1 MEWSL
6 CKKTGVYVIMKRI
19 TVRLSALVMVLFLC
33 SPQAARALEDG
44 RGEGIPAVAGE
55 ERTMRLSLQSA
66 VELGIER
73 NLDVVIE
80 KYREEVAAEKIRE
93 EKSIFDPVSTL
104 SVDTGREEQPIAEV
118 FYDKGYIVTDTDRGK
133 LGVTGKV
140 PTGATLGLDFSF
152 EKNESTSQ
160 VQTMSPRYTSRLNLS
175 LVHPLLK
182 DFGIGITKTRIRL
195 AEKESEIARHD
206 VKDQVMHTVGAVE
219 QAYWDLTYA
228 IENVILKR
236 QDLDLAKK
244 LFYESEIKVRAG
256 EIPPMNVIQ
265 ARAGL
270 AAREEEMIIAE
281 SEAAKAQYDLKLLL
295 DVPDNGVEILPISH
309 PEKTKELPD
318 VSESLKAAL
327 ENHPK
332 LKATKVEL
340 QQQDI
345 RLRYAKNQLMPR
357 LDLIANYGF
366 NGLSGDPNDLVTG
379 YDSLG
384 NPITPGDDVQGTVF
398 EGKESPR
405 DAFDNYFSKD
415 GFETWLLGMK
425 LEMPWGNRQAKSR
438 YTQAALDQKRT
449 KTELRR
455 LEEQIGSQVKKA
467 ILDIRAAIKRM
478 EATGIAVELNQKQ
491 LDAEETRFL
500 AGEATSSDVLR
511 FQEDL
516 TDMKT
521 KELKA
526 VIDYNT
532 AWSTLRM
539 VQGLALEKY
548 GIEFDLN

>member
-1 MEWSL
+1 MVTMQ
-6 CKKTGVYVIMKRI
+6 KTGVYVIMKRI
-19 TVRLSALVMVLFLC
+19 AVRLSALVMVLFLC
-33 SPQAARALEDG
+33 SPQAARGLEED
-44 RGEGIPAVAGE
+44 RGEGIPAAAGE

-104 SVDTGREEQPIAEV
+104 SVDTGREQQPIAEV

-160 VQTMSPRYTSRLNLS
+160 VQTISPRYTSRLNLS

-195 AEKESEIARHD
+195 AEKGSEIAQHD
-206 VKDQVMHTVGAVE
+206 VKDQVIHTVGAVE

-256 EIPPMNVIQ
+256 EIPPTNVIQ
-265 ARAGL
+265 AKAGL

-295 DVPDNGVEILPISH
+295 DVPDNGMEILPISR

-332 LKATKVEL
+332 LKAVKVEL

-345 RLRYAKNQLMPR
+345 RVRYAKNQLMPR

-379 YDSLG
+379 YDSQG
-384 NPITPGDDVQGTVF
+384 NPITPGDAVQGTVF
-398 EGKESPR
+398 EGKESPG

-415 GFETWLLGMK
+415 GFETWLVGMK
-425 LEMPWGNRQAKSR
+425 LEMPWGNRQARSR
-438 YTQAALDQKRT
+438 YTQAALEEKRT

-467 ILDIRAAIKRM
+467 ILDIRTAIKRM
-478 EATGIAVELNQKQ
+478 EATVIGVELNQKQ